1 MYFYMYIYVYA
12 HPHTHPPTHPH
23 THTAHRKLIVSLH
36 PDRVAALPEEEQVTA
51 RKKFEK
57 VQAAYESLGGGSGD
71 SVESW
76 YENLGT
82 GRADFFSGPV
92 DLTKPFDA
100 SILDFWAAAVCPIDT
115 EVCA

>member
-1 MYFYMYIYVYA
+1 MYIYVYA

-115 EVCA
+115 EVCLGLRA

>member
-1 MYFYMYIYVYA
+1 
-12 HPHTHPPTHPH
+12 
-23 THTAHRKLIVSLH
+23 
-36 PDRVAALPEEEQVTA
+36 
-51 RKKFEK
+51 
-57 VQAAYESLGGGSGD
+57 
-71 SVESW
+71 VESW

-100 SILDFWAAAVCPIDT
+100 SILDFWAAAVCPIDA